1 MATKITNF
9 VSGEEKQG
17 LKSAMLYALLASDTC
32 AVRDLIGFAKGLPAE
47 WVLPMAASVGE
58 TVMEE
63 YRRNRGDLRRR
74 QLVILTAL
82 LSRLTF
88 EIEAVPQDPDAHI

>member
-1 MATKITNF
+1 MATKITKL
-9 VSGEEKQG
+9 VGSAEKQG
-17 LKSAMLYALLASDTC
+17 ARPAMLYALLASDTC
-32 AVRDLIGFAKGLPAE
+32 AVKDLIGFAKGLPAE
-47 WVLPMAASVGE
+47 WVLPMAESVGE

-63 YRRNRGDLRRR
+63 YRRNRVDLRRR

-88 EIEAVPQDPDAHI
+88 ELEGVPQDPDAHI